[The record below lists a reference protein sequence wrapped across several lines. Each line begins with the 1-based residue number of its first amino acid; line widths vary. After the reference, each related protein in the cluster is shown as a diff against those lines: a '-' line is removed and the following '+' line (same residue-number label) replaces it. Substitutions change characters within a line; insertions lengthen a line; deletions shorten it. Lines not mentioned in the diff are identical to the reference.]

1 MNKSRKSL
9 LAFILAAVV
18 ATVAAGTASAQPARV
33 DEKDANAVSLTYK
46 DDATAVD
53 AKKYGQCMKGSI
65 CANGTLYAGKSSEL
79 WDPCGALGGEQFS
92 TDGGCVAYAKQA

>member
-18 ATVAAGTASAQPARV
+18 ATVAAGTVSAQPARV

-46 DDATAVD
+46 GDARAVD
-53 AKKYGQCMKGSI
+53 AKKYGQCVKGSI

-79 WDPCGALGGEQFS
+79 WDPCGVRGGEQFS
-92 TDGGCVAYAKQA
+92 TDGWCVAYVKKA